1 MEDLSPTVRKRTGRG
16 AISRGP
22 SLGITRQRGFEHDQN
37 AFDGRGTRRGDLGRG
52 IAASQTAEAAWRC
65 GPHGRVCVHR
75 HGAGGIGPAGAAAL
89 GVVGGVALGAAI
101 ASAAQ
106 PVYAAP
112 APVYLAPPPPACVVH
127 KDRIWTGWAWEVR
140 TREVCR

>member
-1 MEDLSPTVRKRTGRG
+1 MTRTHLVGAALAATVLAG
-16 AISRGP
+16 SV
-22 SLGITRQRGFEHDQN
+22 
-37 AFDGRGTRRGDLGRG
+37 
-52 IAASQTAEAAWRC
+52 AASLPAEAAWRC
-65 GPHGRVCVHR
+65 GPHGRVCVR
-75 HGAGGIGPAGAAAL
+75 GGGGGGTGAAGAAAL

-101 ASAAQ
+101 ASSAQ

-112 APVYLAPPPPACVVH
+112 APVYVAPPPPSCVIH

>member
-1 MEDLSPTVRKRTGRG
+1 MTRTR
-16 AISRGP
+16 
-22 SLGITRQRGFEHDQN
+22 LM
-37 AFDGRGTRRGDLGRG
+37 
-52 IAASQTAEAAWRC
+52 AAALAAATLAGGKAPSQTAEAAWRC

>member
-1 MEDLSPTVRKRTGRG
+1 MTRTRLMGAALAATVLAGS
-16 AISRGP
+16 A
-22 SLGITRQRGFEHDQN
+22 
-37 AFDGRGTRRGDLGRG
+37 
-52 IAASQTAEAAWRC
+52 AASLPAEAAWRC
-65 GPHGRVCVHR
+65 GPHGRVCVR
-75 HGAGGIGPAGAAAL
+75 GGGGIGPAGAAAL

-112 APVYLAPPPPACVVH
+112 APVYVAPPPPSCVVREH
-127 KDRIWTGWAWEVR
+127 RVWTGWAWEVR

>member
-1 MEDLSPTVRKRTGRG
+1 MAVSCGRPCLGFISHRGGTCRCAPDHTG
-16 AISRGP
+16 
-22 SLGITRQRGFEHDQN
+22 EN
-37 AFDGRGTRRGDLGRG
+37 RRGSPLFPLDVAGG

-140 TREVCR
+140 PREVCR